1 MSVSPNVISEDSDT
15 SEVIFT
21 LDIPNELPVKANIS
35 FAGTATTGQDYSSVN
50 EVIIPAGNTSGK
62 IVIYSIQ
69 DSLLEDNE
77 EIVIEVQSVE
87 NGTIVGTPT
96 ATIIIEDDEGNAGPN
111 LILNEVLYDPSNNL
125 LDGDANGDGTY
136 VHAQDEFI
144 ELVNLSTSPADISG
158 YKVFDAENLAI
169 DLPNHTFPSGTII
182 PPGKA
187 LVLFG
192 GGTPAG
198 SFGNSI
204 VQSSTSGDLNLNN
217 SGDLLTIVDATGAV
231 VITFD
236 VEPLSNNPNESYTRN
251 PDLTGDFEQHAGVSG
266 LLFSPGTKSDGSP
279 F

>member
-21 LDIPNELPVKANIS
+21 LDIPNELSVKANIS
-35 FAGTATTGQDYSSVN
+35 FAGTATTGQDYSSVD

-266 LLFSPGTKSDGSP
+266 FLFSPGTKSDGSP